1 MKFTLFTSLLMA
13 VAIAI
18 QPAQGADWERLSLPD
33 AKVKAGETHTVA
45 LPEGCRE
52 FVIEAELELRGNLH
66 GHALDGKGWRIELLD
81 GFGAPLKR
89 MSLTYRT
96 RGAGPM
102 GDDERVAECTVEDLR
117 GCEPADGQP
126 EPPESRLTID
136 DESSVYCRVSE
147 VAVENVGDRAGFWA
161 GEKGSVYGGEGH
173 SAQGVKALTISSDR
187 DLRLRHGVLKWRP
200 APDAALRSGLSAE
213 EIAESC
219 QNESQAEPV
228 GMWQFL
234 DRDTESSLAEP
245 GGRYILAVVKHR
257 AAEGASDTVEPDYDI
272 IYMGGG
278 VANRRAWEPGM
289 IKGHL
294 WRTSFAGHYRA
305 EWIDADMEPMDGETF
320 ADLTADGAILSV
332 NFPLYRSTIRFE
344 RITGQ
349 NQ

>member
-89 MSLTYRT
+89 MSLVYRT
-96 RGAGPM
+96 RGAGLM
-102 GDDERVAECTVEDLR
+102 GDDKRVAECTVEDLR
-117 GCEPADGQP
+117 GCEPADGQT
-126 EPPESRLTID
+126 ETPESRLTID

-173 SAQGVKALTISSDR
+173 FAQGVKALTISGDR

-257 AAEGASDTVEPDYDI
+257 AAEGASDTVESDYDI

-278 VANRRAWEPGM
+278 VANRSAWEPGM
-289 IKGHL
+289 IKGLL

-344 RITGQ
+344 RMP
-349 NQ
+349 NP

>member
-1 MKFTLFTSLLMA
+1 MKFTMFTSLLMA

-18 QPAQGADWERLSLPD
+18 QPVQSADWERLSLPD

-52 FVIEAELELRGNLH
+52 FVIEAELELIGNIH

-96 RGAGPM
+96 RGAGLM

-136 DESSVYCRVSE
+136 DEQSVYCRVSE
-147 VAVENVGDRAGFWA
+147 VAVENVGERAGFWA
-161 GEKGSVYGGEGH
+161 GKNGGAYGGEGH

-187 DLRLRHGVLKWRP
+187 DLRLRHGVLKWRV
-200 APDAALRSGLSAE
+200 APDAALQSGRSVE

-219 QNESQAEPV
+219 RNESQAEPV

-278 VANRRAWEPGM
+278 VANRSAWEPGM

-320 ADLTADGAILSV
+320 ADLTADGSILSV

-344 RITGQ
+344 RMP
-349 NQ
+349 NP